1 MKKLITIFSLLT
13 VFLVGQAQTDVYL
26 KINHKLDG
34 NNFAYNQTATS
45 NGGLSGGGSQ
55 YQLTRLEYYLGAITL
70 THDSGQT
77 TLVPNKWLLINGTDT
92 TNELLGNFNITNLQ
106 SISFGIGVESFFNH
120 ADPNTYASTHPLAP
134 KSPSMHWGWSAGYR
148 FVALEGKVG
157 TNFNQ
162 IFQIHALGDGNYHT
176 QTHNVSGYMQNGAL
190 IIELDADYNEALNNI
205 TVNSNLLY
213 HGEMGEAITTLSNFQ
228 TSVFSQTT
236 VGLNEF
242 RNDLVRFGISP
253 NPSIGEIQLQ
263 VDQSFS
269 NLSYQ
274 LLDLTGRIVQK
285 GALENTSNYTLTI
298 DHQGIYMINLFE
310 DGTLVG
316 SEKVIVQ

>member
-1 MKKLITIFSLLT
+1 MKKLLTTFSLLSILLIT
-13 VFLVGQAQTDVYL
+13 QAQTDVYL

-55 YQLTRLEYYLGAITL
+55 YQLARLEYYLGAITL
-70 THDSGQT
+70 THDSGVT
-77 TLVPNKWLLINGTDT
+77 TTVPNKWLLIDGTDT

-120 ADPNTYASTHPLAP
+120 NDPNSYASTHPLAP

-162 IFQIHALGDGNYHT
+162 IFQIHALGDRNYHT
-176 QTHNVSGYMQNGAL
+176 QTHNVSGYMQNGDL

-228 TSVFSQTT
+228 TAVFTQTT
-236 VGLNEF
+236 VGLNEL
-242 RNDLVRFGISP
+242 RNNLVRFGISP
-253 NPSIGEIQLQ
+253 NPSTGNVSIS
-263 VDQSFS
+263 VDNSFS
-269 NLSYQ
+269 NLSFKIMDMVGREVMNGT
-274 LLDLTGRIVQK
+274 LANTGNHF
-285 GALENTSNYTLTI
+285 LSI
-298 DHQGIYMINLFE
+298 DKKGIYMINLFE
-310 DGTLVG
+310 NGALIG
-316 SEKVIVQ
+316 SEKVIIQ